1 MAGDASQL
9 IRMRDRAR
17 RVFGYAVLASLLLH
31 ALLFLVLPA
40 AREFAALE
48 PPEAEPLIA
57 RVEQLEPPPAPA
69 PAAVPEVRRPASQAP
84 VRVVKPAPA
93 PAPVAVPAA
102 EPALPKPDPVELAPQ
117 PAPVRPAPAPSA
129 TSPAPARAP
138 APPPAIDTRVRSDY
152 AQRINEAAERYKVY
166 PRVAIDNNWQGEVG
180 LVMAIGSDGRIASLR
195 VSRSSG
201 HRVLDEQ
208 ALEMFARAKP
218 RVRMPAALRGKQFEL
233 ELRAVFRLER

>member
-1 MAGDASQL
+1 
-9 IRMRDRAR
+9 MRDGAS
-17 RVFGYAVLASLLLH
+17 RVLGYAVLASFLLH

-40 AREFAALE
+40 AREFTAPV
-48 PPEAEPLIA
+48 PPEAEPLVA

-69 PAAVPEVRRPASQAP
+69 PAVVPEERKPAPQAP

-93 PAPVAVPAA
+93 PAPVAEPVA
-102 EPALPKPDPVELAPQ
+102 EPAPPKPDPVALAPQ
-117 PAPVRPAPAPSA
+117 PSPAQPAPAP
-129 TSPAPARAP
+129 TAPAP
-138 APPPAIDTRVRSDY
+138 APPPALDPRIRSDY
-152 AQRINEAAERYKVY
+152 AQRINEAAERDKVY

-195 VSRSSG
+195 VTKSSG
-201 HRVLDEQ
+201 HRVLDDQ

-218 RVRMPAALRGKQFEL
+218 RVRMPAALRGREFEL